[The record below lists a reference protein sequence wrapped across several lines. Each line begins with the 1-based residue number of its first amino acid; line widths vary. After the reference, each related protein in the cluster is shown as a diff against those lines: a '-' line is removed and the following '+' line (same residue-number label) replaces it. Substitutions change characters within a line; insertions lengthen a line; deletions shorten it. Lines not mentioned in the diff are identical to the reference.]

1 MSKLFLFGESISTIN
16 PIHKIELPSIEL
28 IQFEAGNKKE
38 GTLLFTEIILVTEGG
53 FFLSYDHLFDHKVE
67 KGKIILLPPGSHFT
81 VRTKTRA
88 SALIFR
94 VKDVIQFNK
103 DYFRTINKATSANE
117 LNSLIIKPEI
127 ENFIFL
133 LKGYMIH
140 GLSHE
145 IFLKHKSDELLYL
158 LQFYYKEKELIEFFS
173 PLLSPNAHFYNF
185 ILQNFRNIK
194 TVREFADKY
203 NCSVSKFG
211 KKFQD
216 TFGTTAY
223 RWMKDRKIASLYYE
237 INTTNKP
244 LRQIAKEQMF
254 LSLPQFNDF
263 CKKHFG
269 YPPGKMRRLAFMF
282 SQEKA

>member
-1 MSKLFLFGESISTIN
+1 MSKLFLFGESISTIS
-16 PIHKIELPSIEL
+16 PIHDIELPSIEL

-67 KGKIILLPPGSHFT
+67 KGKIILLPPGSQFT
-81 VRTKTRA
+81 VRAKTRA

-103 DYFRTINKATSANE
+103 DYFRATKKTTSAND
-117 LNSLIIKPEI
+117 LNSLKIKPEI

-133 LKGYMIH
+133 LKGYMTD

-158 LQFYYKEKELIEFFS
+158 LQFYYKEEELIEFLS

-194 TVREFADKY
+194 TVREFAEKY

-211 KKFQD
+211 KKFQA

-223 RWMKDRKIASLYYE
+223 RWMKDRKITSLYYE
-237 INTTNKP
+237 INTTTKP

-269 YPPGKMRRLAFMF
+269 YPPGKMRRLACMF
-282 SQEKA
+282 SQQKA